1 MEQGYKKTIAL
12 SILGVALFI
21 IAIVSVSYAYY
32 TTTIKKENPGN
43 ETTKIGTANISATFV
58 DGPAINKSNMVPGDT
73 FEKSFTLT
81 NTGNV
86 PINFKIV
93 VKEVT
98 NEVMN
103 TFSSPND
110 IEVVVK
116 EGDTIK
122 NTTTF
127 PTTTGSISGTLTLP
141 VSNNPVTYKVIIHY
155 KNTSADQ
162 TPDMGAEIRG
172 KIFIEEV

>member
-1 MEQGYKKTIAL
+1 MVEQGYKKTIAV

-32 TTTIKKENPGN
+32 TTTIQKENPGN
-43 ETTKIGTANISATFV
+43 ETTKIGTANISATFE
-58 DGPAINKSNMVPGDT
+58 DGPEINKSNMVPGDT

-81 NTGNV
+81 NTGTK

-93 VKEVT
+93 VNNVT
-98 NEVMN
+98 N
-103 TFSSPND
+103 TFSSPSD

-116 EGDTIK
+116 EGNTTK

-127 PTTTGSISGTLTLP
+127 PTKTGSISNTLTLP
-141 VSNNPVTYKVIIHY
+141 VSKNPITYKISIRY
-155 KNTSADQ
+155 KNTNADQ
-162 TPDMGAEIRG
+162 TPDMGKMISG